1 MTVEPPPKLAQE
13 LLGLAYMQVVTRHA
27 SEAWHAGRGDRFL
40 QLLANACRACGIE
53 PLSDGLIDRLADAY
67 DDPQDGYR
75 VRFSLAAS
83 AMWETGNW
91 AKLLIALNL
100 AATPE
105 YLTTIDGASRAP
117 GRARPH
123 RRRRTRVVVPTSPK
137 SRRTPGE
144 GTRTG
149 S

>member
-1 MTVEPPPKLAQE
+1 MNEPPPQLGEE

-27 SEAWHAGRGDRFL
+27 TEAWHTGRGDNFL
-40 QLLANACRACGIE
+40 QLLAKVARACGIE
-53 PLSDGLIDRLADAY
+53 PLSDGLIDHLADAY

-75 VRFSLAAS
+75 VRFALAAS

-91 AKLLIALNL
+91 AELLIALNL
-100 AATPE
+100 AATRE

-117 GRARPH
+117 RRARPT
-123 RRRRTRVVVPTSPK
+123 RRRRSRVVVPTSPK
-137 SRRTPGE
+137 ARRTPGE
-144 GTRTG
+144 GTRAG

>member
-1 MTVEPPPKLAQE
+1 MTVEPPPQLAQE

-27 SEAWHAGRGDRFL
+27 SEAWHAGHGDRFL
-40 QLLANACRACGIE
+40 QLLANAWRACGIE

-91 AKLLIALNL
+91 AKLLIALHL

-105 YLTTIDGASRAP
+105 YLSTIGGASRAP

-123 RRRRTRVVVPTSPK
+123 RRRRSRVVPSSPK
-137 SRRTPGE
+137 SRRTSGG
-144 GTRTG
+144 GTRAG

>member
-1 MTVEPPPKLAQE
+1 MNEPPPQLGEE

-27 SEAWHAGRGDRFL
+27 SEAWHTGRGDRFL
-40 QLLANACRACGIE
+40 QLLAKACRACGIE
-53 PLSDGLIDRLADAY
+53 PLSDRLIDHLADAY

-91 AKLLIALNL
+91 AKLLIALHL

-105 YLTTIDGASRAP
+105 RLTAEQPAMRTRGPVAQ
-117 GRARPH
+117 RP
-123 RRRRTRVVVPTSPK
+123 RRRTRAVIPNRPGSPHAP
-137 SRRTPGE
+137 RGGNHE
-144 GTRTG
+144 
-149 S
+149 